1 MRHIR
6 TRHALVGILESTTG
20 GLIATAMF
28 QRNWWI
34 GGLALVLGA
43 ASITLD
49 RLFIEDEENEVKG
62 NNEARP

>member
-1 MRHIR
+1 MKHIR

-34 GGLALVLGA
+34 GGLALVLGG
-43 ASITLD
+43 ASIMLD
-49 RLFIEDEENEVKG
+49 RLFIEDEEESLEHK
-62 NNEARP
+62 